1 MSIESNINSYYEE
14 LIASMAERA
23 KGYEDEGGVW
33 DGSDAIWQA
42 IDDSLMFYCDQGYV
56 LAMAVCRGYVNWY
69 KDVSWDE
76 ITEMLY
82 EDVSEE
88 LDYLKKN
95 EEESEKGKDEQ

>member
-1 MSIESNINSYYEE
+1 MSVESNLNVYYEE
-14 LIASMAERA
+14 LVASMAEQA
-23 KGYEDEGGVW
+23 KNYEDEGGVW

-42 IDDSLMFYCDQGYV
+42 IDEGLMYYCDQGYV

-82 EDVSEE
+82 SDVSEE
-88 LDYLKKN
+88 LEYLKKSKEGEN
-95 EEESEKGKDEQ
+95 ND